1 MESLYTFKFNHSNA
15 LQALAHGKTD
25 NINYYEAR
33 KKLFNLSIMADYD
46 QLVCLP
52 TLTAIDKHWYQI
64 ETARKVLRQLG
75 GRALLAD
82 EVGLGKTIEAG
93 LILSEYLARGMIQS
107 LLILT
112 PASLV
117 SQWQQELQTKFNIDT
132 ITSDDKQLQLNPSEF
147 WSNNNRIIASLNTAK
162 SPKHFNL
169 VTTRNWDL
177 VIVDE
182 AHHLKNRNTLN
193 WKLVNAL
200 NKRFI
205 LMLTATPVQNSLVE
219 LFNLLT
225 LLKPGL
231 LKTEAAFKKEYVS
244 SKNGRIP
251 KNPEKLRQLMRE
263 VMVRNTRS
271 LVDVQLPKRFATTI
285 TVNPAKSEEKLY
297 QDLTEYI
304 RSLEMGES
312 DTEKQDKL
320 DTDKSQQLA
329 PEKQDNSDNEKPQ
342 QLAPEKPHKLDKFSR
357 TNLLMRAGS
366 SPQALADSLKNL
378 AKKFPSEE
386 LKTLTRRA
394 SQIKQVEKAIALVDL
409 LKKSTQKTI
418 VFTTHRATSAYLA
431 KTLEEAGISFAQF
444 LGDMSL
450 KDKDAAIEAFRDNV
464 PVLLASETGGEG
476 RNIQFANAIVN
487 YDLPWNP
494 MKIEQRIGR
503 IHRIG
508 QKQDVFI
515 FNFCLKG
522 SIEEYILRI
531 LHDKINMFE
540 LVVGEIETIL
550 GNVDDEFDFSE
561 IVIDIWLKHQ
571 AKPELDTA
579 FDNLASELIKAKDK
593 YRETSELDEQI
604 FGEDFEA

>member
-1 MESLYTFKFNHSNA
+1 METNYTFKFNSDTAKSA
-15 LQALAHGKTD
+15 LKAAKYDPINFYQARLD
-25 NINYYEAR
+25 
-33 KKLFNLSIMADYD
+33 LFSLSVMADYD
-46 QLVCLP
+46 QLICLP
-52 TLTAIDKHWYQI
+52 TLTAIDKYWYQI

-93 LILSEYLARGMIQS
+93 LIIAEYLARGMVQS
-107 LLILT
+107 MLVLT

-117 SQWQQELQTKFNIDT
+117 SQWQSELSDKFNIAT
-132 ITSDDKQLQLNPSEF
+132 ITTDNRDPQQPIDEF
-147 WSNNNRIIASLNTAK
+147 WTNNPRIIASLNTAK
-162 SPKHFNL
+162 SAKHYPH
-169 VTTRNWDL
+169 VTSRTWDL
-177 VIVDE
+177 VVVDE
-182 AHHLKNRNTLN
+182 AHHLKNRTTLN

-205 LMLTATPVQNSLVE
+205 LMLTATPVQNSLIE

-231 LKTEAAFKKEYVS
+231 LQTEAAFKKEYVDS
-244 SKNGRIP
+244 RNGRVP
-251 KNPEKLRQLMRE
+251 KNPEKLRSLMRE
-263 VMVRNTRS
+263 VMVRNTRA
-271 LVDVQLPKRFATTI
+271 LVDVKLPKRFATTI
-285 TVNPAKSEEKLY
+285 TVTPSAGEEKLY
-297 QDLTEYI
+297 QDLSEYL
-304 RSLEMGES
+304 RNSEE
-312 DTEKQDKL
+312 KL
-320 DTDKSQQLA
+320 DRL
-329 PEKQDNSDNEKPQ
+329 
-342 QLAPEKPHKLDKFSR
+342 SR

-366 SPQALADSLKNL
+366 SPGALADSLKQL
-378 AKKFPSEE
+378 TLRLPDEE
-386 LKTLTRRA
+386 LKSLARRA
-394 SQIKQVEKAIALVDL
+394 AQVKQVEKAKVLVEML
-409 LKKSTQKTI
+409 SKSSQKTL
-418 VFTTHRATSAYLA
+418 VFTTHKATSTYLA
-431 KTLEEAGISFAQF
+431 KTLLAANIPFAEFQ
-444 LGDMSL
+444 GGMSL
-450 KDKDAAIEAFRDNV
+450 KQKDEAIAAFRDNV
-464 PVLLASETGGEG
+464 SVLLASETGGEG

-508 QKQDVFI
+508 QTQDVFI

-561 IVIDIWLKHQ
+561 IVMDIWLKHQ
-571 AKPELDTA
+571 VKPELDTA
-579 FDNLASELIKAKDK
+579 FEQLADNLLKAKNQ
-593 YRETSELDEQI
+593 YQQIQELDEQI

>member
-1 MESLYTFKFNHSNA
+1 MEKNYTFKFNSDTA
-15 LQALAHGKTD
+15 LSALKAGKYDPINFYQARLD
-25 NINYYEAR
+25 
-33 KKLFNLSIMADYD
+33 LFNLSVMADYD
-46 QLVCLP
+46 QLICLP
-52 TLTAIDKHWYQI
+52 TLTAIDKYWYQI

-93 LILSEYLARGMIQS
+93 LIIAEYLARGMVQS
-107 LLILT
+107 MLVLT

-117 SQWQQELQTKFNIDT
+117 SQWQSELSDKFNIAT
-132 ITSDDKQLQLNPSEF
+132 ITTDNRDPQQPIDEF
-147 WSNNNRIIASLNTAK
+147 WTNNPRIIASLNTAK
-162 SPKHFNL
+162 SAKHYPH
-169 VTTRNWDL
+169 VTSRTWDL
-177 VIVDE
+177 VVVDE
-182 AHHLKNRNTLN
+182 AHHLKNRTTLN

-231 LKTEAAFKKEYVS
+231 LQTEAAFKKEYVDS
-244 SKNGRIP
+244 RNGRVP
-251 KNPEKLRQLMRE
+251 KNPEKLRSLMRE
-263 VMVRNTRS
+263 VMVRNTRA
-271 LVDVQLPKRFATTI
+271 LVDVKLPKRFATTI
-285 TVNPAKSEEKLY
+285 TVTPADGEEKLY
-297 QDLTEYI
+297 QDLSEYL
-304 RSLEMGES
+304 RNSES
-312 DTEKQDKL
+312 KL
-320 DTDKSQQLA
+320 DRL
-329 PEKQDNSDNEKPQ
+329 
-342 QLAPEKPHKLDKFSR
+342 SR

-366 SPQALADSLKNL
+366 SPGALADSLKQL
-378 AKKFPSEE
+378 TLRLPDSE
-386 LKTLTRRA
+386 LKSLARRA
-394 SQIKQVEKAIALVDL
+394 AQVKQVEKAKVLVEML
-409 LKKSTQKTI
+409 SKSSQKTL
-418 VFTTHRATSAYLA
+418 VFTTHKATSTYLA
-431 KTLEEAGISFAQF
+431 KTLLAANIPFAEFQ
-444 LGDMSL
+444 GGMSL
-450 KDKDAAIEAFRDNV
+450 KQKDEAIAAFRDNV
-464 PVLLASETGGEG
+464 SVLLASETGGEG

-508 QKQDVFI
+508 QTQDVFI

-561 IVIDIWLKHQ
+561 IVMDIWLKHQ
-571 AKPELDTA
+571 VKPELDTA
-579 FDNLASELIKAKDK
+579 FEQLADNLLKAKNQ
-593 YRETSELDEQI
+593 YQQIQELDEQI

>member
-1 MESLYTFKFNHSNA
+1 MSCGFQHTPHLLRRMNDTYNFNFNPSRAMTALKQRQHDDIKYYNARNELFKLSL
-15 LQALAHGKTD
+15 
-25 NINYYEAR
+25 
-33 KKLFNLSIMADYD
+33 MADYD

-93 LILSEYLARGMIQS
+93 LIVSEYLARGMIQS
-107 LLILT
+107 ILILT

-117 SQWQQELQTKFNIDT
+117 SQWQLELASKFGISSITTDDDT
-132 ITSDDKQLQLNPSEF
+132 RQQNPEEF
-147 WSNNNRIIASLNTAK
+147 WTANQKIVASLNTAK
-162 SPKHFNL
+162 SAKHYPL
-169 VTTRNWDL
+169 VTSRSWDL
-177 VIVDE
+177 VVVDE

-193 WKLVNAL
+193 WKVVNAL

-231 LKTEAAFKKEYVS
+231 LKTEADFKREYVS

-251 KNPEKLRQLMRE
+251 KNQEKLRSLMRE
-263 VMVRNTRS
+263 VMIRNTRS

-285 TVNPAKSEEKLY
+285 TVTPSDTEKKLY
-297 QDLTEYI
+297 QDLSNFLRVHSED
-304 RSLEMGES
+304 L
-312 DTEKQDKL
+312 DKL
-320 DTDKSQQLA
+320 
-329 PEKQDNSDNEKPQ
+329 
-342 QLAPEKPHKLDKFSR
+342 SR

-366 SPQALADSLKNL
+366 SINALSESLKNL
-378 AKKFPSEE
+378 SKKLDNEE
-386 LKTLTRRA
+386 LKTLIRRA
-394 SQIKQVEKAIALVDL
+394 GQIKQVEKAKSLVEL
-409 LKKSTQKTI
+409 LKKSSQKTI
-418 VFTTHRATSAYLA
+418 VFTTHRPTSAYLA
-431 KTLEEAGISFAQF
+431 QIFTEAGIEFAEF
-444 LGDMSL
+444 LGDMTL
-450 KDKDAAIEAFRDNV
+450 KQKDAAIEAFRDTVN
-464 PVLLASETGGEG
+464 VLLASETGGEG
-476 RNIQFANAIVN
+476 RNIQFANCIVN

-508 QKQDVFI
+508 QTQDVFI
-515 FNFCLKG
+515 FNFCQKD

-550 GNVDDEFDFSE
+550 GNVDDDFDFGE
-561 IVIDIWLKHQ
+561 IIMDIWLKNQ
-571 AKPELDTA
+571 SLPELNTA
-579 FDNLASELIKAKDK
+579 FENLADNLLKAKDK
-593 YRETSELDEQI
+593 YKETQELDEQI

>member
-1 MESLYTFKFNHSNA
+1 MDKNYTFKFNSSTA
-15 LQALAHGKTD
+15 LEALKAGD
-25 NINYYEAR
+25 YDPINFYEAR
-33 KKLFNLSIMADYD
+33 LDLFNLSIMADYD

-52 TLTAIDKHWYQI
+52 TLTAIDKYWYQI

-93 LILSEYLARGMIQS
+93 LIIAEYLARGMVKS
-107 LLILT
+107 LLVLT

-117 SQWQQELQTKFNIDT
+117 SQWQLELSDKFNITT
-132 ITSDDKQLQLNPSEF
+132 ITTDNRDPQQPIEEF
-147 WSNNNRIIASLNTAK
+147 WTNNPRIIASLNTAK
-162 SPKHFNL
+162 SAKHYPH
-169 VTTRNWDL
+169 VTSRTWDL
-177 VIVDE
+177 VVVDE
-182 AHHLKNRNTLN
+182 AHHLKNRSTLN

-231 LKTEAAFKKEYVS
+231 LQTEAAFKKEYVDS
-244 SKNGRIP
+244 RNGRVP
-251 KNPEKLRQLMRE
+251 KNPEKLRSLMRE
-263 VMVRNTRS
+263 VMVRNTRA
-271 LVDVQLPKRFATTI
+271 LVDVKLPKRFATTI
-285 TVNPAKSEEKLY
+285 SVTPAAGEQKLY
-297 QDLTEYI
+297 QDLSEYL
-304 RSLEMGES
+304 RSSE
-312 DTEKQDKL
+312 DKL
-320 DTDKSQQLA
+320 DRL
-329 PEKQDNSDNEKPQ
+329 
-342 QLAPEKPHKLDKFSR
+342 SR

-366 SPQALADSLKNL
+366 SPGALADSLKQL
-378 AKKFPSEE
+378 TKRLPDEE
-386 LKTLTRRA
+386 LKSLARRA
-394 SQIKQVEKAIALVDL
+394 AQVKQVEKAKALVEML
-409 LKKSTQKTI
+409 LKSQNKTL
-418 VFTTHRATSAYLA
+418 VFTTHKATSAYLA
-431 KTLEEAGISFAQF
+431 DTLRAADIPFAEFQ
-444 LGDMSL
+444 GGMSL
-450 KDKDAAIEAFRDNV
+450 KEKDAAIAAFRDTV
-464 PVLLASETGGEG
+464 SVLLASETGGEG
-476 RNIQFANAIVN
+476 RNIQFANCIVN

-508 QKQDVFI
+508 QTQDVFI
-515 FNFCLKG
+515 FNFCLKD

-561 IVIDIWLKHQ
+561 IVMDIWLKHQ

-579 FDNLASELIKAKDK
+579 FDSLADNLLKAKDQ
-593 YRETSELDEQI
+593 YRQTQELDEQI

>member
-1 MESLYTFKFNHSNA
+1 MDSLYTFKFNHSSA
-15 LQALAHGKTD
+15 LQALADGLCD
-25 NINYYEAR
+25 NLDYYEAR
-33 KKLFNLSIMADYD
+33 KKLFNLSVMADYD

-52 TLTAIDKHWYQI
+52 TLTGIDKHWYQI

-117 SQWQQELQTKFNIDT
+117 SQWQLELKTKFGIDT
-132 ITSDDKQLQLNPSEF
+132 VTSDDNTRQLNPDEF
-147 WSNNNRIIASLNTAK
+147 WSTNNRLIASLNTAK
-162 SPKHFNL
+162 SAKHFNL
-169 VTTRNWDL
+169 VTSRSWDL

-182 AHHLKNRNTLN
+182 AHHLKNRSTLN

-244 SKNGRIP
+244 SKNGRVP

-285 TVNPAKSEEKLY
+285 TVNPSKSEEKLY
-297 QDLTEYI
+297 QDLTEYV
-304 RSLEMGES
+304 RSLEIGES
-312 DTEKQDKL
+312 DT
-320 DTDKSQQLA
+320 A
-329 PEKQDNSDNEKPQ
+329 KPQ
-342 QLAPEKPHKLDKFSR
+342 KLDKFSR

-378 AKKFPSEE
+378 AKKFPSDE

-394 SQIKQVEKAIALVDL
+394 AQIKQVEKAASLVDL

-431 KTLEEAGISFAQF
+431 KTLEEAGIPFAQF

-450 KDKDAAIEAFRDNV
+450 KEKDAAIEDFRDRV
-464 PVLLASETGGEG
+464 SVLLASETGGEG

-508 QKQDVFI
+508 QTQDVFI
-515 FNFCLKG
+515 FNFCLKD

-550 GNVDDEFDFSE
+550 GNVDEEFDFSE
-561 IVIDIWLKHQ
+561 VVIDIWLKHQ

-579 FDNLASELIKAKDK
+579 FGNLATELIKAKDK

>member
-1 MESLYTFKFNHSNA
+1 MLGVRCIMETNYTFKFNSDTA
-15 LQALAHGKTD
+15 LSALKAGKYD
-25 NINYYEAR
+25 PINFYEAR
-33 KKLFNLSIMADYD
+33 LDLFNLSVMADYD
-46 QLVCLP
+46 QLICLP
-52 TLTAIDKHWYQI
+52 TLTAIDKYWYQI

-93 LILSEYLARGMIQS
+93 LIIAEYLARGMVQS
-107 LLILT
+107 MLVLT

-117 SQWQQELQTKFNIDT
+117 SQWQSELSDKFNIAT
-132 ITSDDKQLQLNPSEF
+132 ITTDNRDPQQPIDEF
-147 WSNNNRIIASLNTAK
+147 WTNNPRIIASLNTAK
-162 SPKHFNL
+162 SAKHYPH
-169 VTTRNWDL
+169 VTSRTWDL
-177 VIVDE
+177 VVVDE
-182 AHHLKNRNTLN
+182 AHHLKNRTTLN

-205 LMLTATPVQNSLVE
+205 LMLTATPVQNSLIE

-231 LKTEAAFKKEYVS
+231 LQTEAAFKKEYVDS
-244 SKNGRIP
+244 RNGRVP
-251 KNPEKLRQLMRE
+251 KNPEKLRSLMRE
-263 VMVRNTRS
+263 VMVRNTRA
-271 LVDVQLPKRFATTI
+271 LVDVKLPKRFATTI
-285 TVNPAKSEEKLY
+285 TVTPADGEEKLY
-297 QDLTEYI
+297 QDLSEYL
-304 RSLEMGES
+304 RSSE
-312 DTEKQDKL
+312 DKL
-320 DTDKSQQLA
+320 DRL
-329 PEKQDNSDNEKPQ
+329 
-342 QLAPEKPHKLDKFSR
+342 SR

-366 SPQALADSLKNL
+366 SPGALADSLKQL
-378 AKKFPSEE
+378 TKRLPDEE
-386 LKTLTRRA
+386 LKSLARRA
-394 SQIKQVEKAIALVDL
+394 AQVKQVEKAKVLVEML
-409 LKKSTQKTI
+409 SKSSQKTL
-418 VFTTHRATSAYLA
+418 VFTTHKATSTYLA
-431 KTLEEAGISFAQF
+431 QTLQAANIPFAEF
-444 LGDMSL
+444 TGGMSL
-450 KDKDAAIEAFRDNV
+450 KQKDEAIAAFRDNV
-464 PVLLASETGGEG
+464 SVLLASETGGEG

-508 QKQDVFI
+508 QTQDVFI

-561 IVIDIWLKHQ
+561 IVMDIWLKHQ
-571 AKPELDTA
+571 VKPELDTA
-579 FDNLASELIKAKDK
+579 FEQLADNLLKAKNQ
-593 YRETSELDEQI
+593 YQQIQELDEQI

>member
-1 MESLYTFKFNHSNA
+1 MDNLYTFKFNHSAA
-15 LQALAHGKTD
+15 LQALICGQSDHID
-25 NINYYEAR
+25 YYQAR
-33 KKLFNLSIMADYD
+33 RELFNLSVMADYD

-52 TLTAIDKHWYQI
+52 TLTGIDKHWYQI

-117 SQWQQELQTKFNIDT
+117 SQWQLELSSKFGIDT
-132 ITSDDKQLQLNPSEF
+132 VTTDDKHLQLNPDEF
-147 WSNNNRIIASLNTAK
+147 WRTNNRLIASLNTAK

-231 LKTEAAFKKEYVS
+231 LKTEVAFKKEYVS
-244 SKNGRIP
+244 SKNGRVP

-285 TVNPAKSEEKLY
+285 TVTPSKSEEKLY
-297 QDLTEYI
+297 QDLTEYL
-304 RSLEMGES
+304 RSFEIDAS
-312 DTEKQDKL
+312 DSTQ
-320 DTDKSQQLA
+320 TQR
-329 PEKQDNSDNEKPQ
+329 
-342 QLAPEKPHKLDKFSR
+342 LDKFSR

-366 SPQALADSLKNL
+366 SPQALVDSLKNL
-378 AKKFPSEE
+378 AKKFPSDE

-394 SQIKQVEKAIALVDL
+394 SQIKQVEKAKALVDL
-409 LKKSTQKTI
+409 LKKSSSKTI
-418 VFTTHRATSAYLA
+418 VFTTHRATSAYLG

-450 KDKDAAIEAFRDNV
+450 KEKDAAIEAFRDNLN
-464 PVLLASETGGEG
+464 VLLASETGGEG
-476 RNIQFANAIVN
+476 RNIQFANSIIN

-515 FNFCLKG
+515 FNFCLKD
-522 SIEEYILRI
+522 SIEEYILKI

-550 GNVDDEFDFSE
+550 GNVDDDFDFSE
-561 IVIDIWLKHQ
+561 AVMSIWLKHQ
-571 AKPELDTA
+571 AKPDLDQAFEQLSRELVQ
-579 FDNLASELIKAKDK
+579 AKDK
-593 YRETSELDEQI
+593 YRETRELDEQI

>member
-1 MESLYTFKFNHSNA
+1 MDNFYTFKFNHTPA
-15 LQALAHGKTD
+15 LQALIDGQSD
-25 NINYYEAR
+25 SIDYYYAR
-33 KKLFNLSIMADYD
+33 TELFNLSLMADYD
-46 QLVCLP
+46 QLVCLA

-107 LLILT
+107 ILVLT

-117 SQWQQELQTKFNIDT
+117 SQWQLELSEKFNIDT
-132 ITSDDKQLQLNPSEF
+132 ITTDSDARQQNTEEF
-147 WSNNNRIIASLNTAK
+147 WTEHPRIIASLNTAK
-162 SPKHFNL
+162 SPKHYPH
-169 VTTRNWDL
+169 VTARSWDL

-182 AHHLKNRNTLN
+182 AHHLKNRSTLN

-244 SKNGRIP
+244 SSNGRVP

-271 LVDVQLPKRFATTI
+271 LVDVHLPKRFATTL
-285 TVNPAKSEEKLY
+285 TVTPSPSEQKLY
-297 QDLTEYI
+297 QDLTQFL
-304 RSLEMGES
+304 R
-312 DTEKQDKL
+312 DQD
-320 DTDKSQQLA
+320 
-329 PEKQDNSDNEKPQ
+329 EN
-342 QLAPEKPHKLDKFSR
+342 LDKFSR

-366 SPQALADSLKNL
+366 SSRALTESLKNL
-378 AKKFPSEE
+378 AKRLPSDE

-394 SQIKQVEKAIALVDL
+394 AKIKQVEKAKALVDL
-409 LKKSTQKTI
+409 LKQSSQKTI
-418 VFTTHRATSAYLA
+418 VFTTHKATSAYLA
-431 KTLEEAGISFAQF
+431 ETLLDEGIPFAEF

-450 KDKDAAIEAFRDNV
+450 KQKDAAIDAFRERV
-464 PVLLASETGGEG
+464 SVLLASETGGEG
-476 RNIQFANAIVN
+476 RNIQFANSIVN

-508 QKQDVFI
+508 QTQDVFI
-515 FNFCLKG
+515 FNFCLKD

-550 GNVDDEFDFSE
+550 GNVDDDFDFSE
-561 IVIDIWLKHQ
+561 LVMSIWLKHQ
-571 AKPELDTA
+571 SLPDVSTA
-579 FDNLASELIKAKDK
+579 FDQLADDLLKAKDK
-593 YRETSELDEQI
+593 YQSTQELESQI
-604 FGEDFEA
+604 FGADFEA

>member
-1 MESLYTFKFNHSNA
+1 METNYTFKFNSDTA
-15 LQALAHGKTD
+15 LSALKAAKYD
-25 NINYYEAR
+25 PINFYEAR
-33 KKLFNLSIMADYD
+33 LDLFNLSVMADYD
-46 QLVCLP
+46 QLICLP
-52 TLTAIDKHWYQI
+52 TLTAIDKYWYQI

-93 LILSEYLARGMIQS
+93 LIIAEYLARGMVQS
-107 LLILT
+107 MLVLT

-117 SQWQQELQTKFNIDT
+117 SQWQSELSDKFNIST
-132 ITSDDKQLQLNPSEF
+132 ITTDNRDPQQPIDEF
-147 WSNNNRIIASLNTAK
+147 WTNNPRIIASLNTAK
-162 SPKHFNL
+162 SAKHYPH
-169 VTTRNWDL
+169 VTSRTWDL
-177 VIVDE
+177 VVVDE
-182 AHHLKNRNTLN
+182 AHHLKNRTTLN

-205 LMLTATPVQNSLVE
+205 LMLTATPVQNSLIE

-231 LKTEAAFKKEYVS
+231 LQTEAAFKKEYVDS
-244 SKNGRIP
+244 RNGRVP
-251 KNPEKLRQLMRE
+251 KNPEKLRSLMRE
-263 VMVRNTRS
+263 VMVRNTRA
-271 LVDVQLPKRFATTI
+271 LVDVKLPKRFATTI
-285 TVNPAKSEEKLY
+285 TVTPAAGEEKLY
-297 QDLTEYI
+297 QDLSEYL
-304 RSLEMGES
+304 RSSEE
-312 DTEKQDKL
+312 KL
-320 DTDKSQQLA
+320 DRL
-329 PEKQDNSDNEKPQ
+329 
-342 QLAPEKPHKLDKFSR
+342 SR

-366 SPQALADSLKNL
+366 SPGALADSLKQL
-378 AKKFPSEE
+378 TKRLPDEE
-386 LKTLTRRA
+386 LKSLARRA
-394 SQIKQVEKAIALVDL
+394 AQVKQVEKAKVLVEML
-409 LKKSTQKTI
+409 SKSSQKTL
-418 VFTTHRATSAYLA
+418 VFTTHTATSTYLA
-431 KTLEEAGISFAQF
+431 QTLQAANIPFAEF
-444 LGDMSL
+444 TGGMSL
-450 KDKDAAIEAFRDNV
+450 KQKDEAIAAFRDNV
-464 PVLLASETGGEG
+464 SVLLASETGGEG

-508 QKQDVFI
+508 QTQDVFI

-561 IVIDIWLKHQ
+561 IVMDIWLKHQ
-571 AKPELDTA
+571 VKPELDTA
-579 FDNLASELIKAKDK
+579 FDQLADNLLKAKNQ
-593 YRETSELDEQI
+593 YQQIQELDEQI

>member
-1 MESLYTFKFNHSNA
+1 MDSLYTFKFNHSSA
-15 LQALAHGKTD
+15 LQALADGLGD
-25 NINYYEAR
+25 NLDYYEAR
-33 KKLFNLSIMADYD
+33 IKLFNLSVMADYD

-117 SQWQQELQTKFNIDT
+117 SQWQLELKTKFGIDT
-132 ITSDDKQLQLNPSEF
+132 VTSDDNTRQLNPDEF
-147 WSNNNRIIASLNTAK
+147 WSTNNRLIASLNTAK
-162 SPKHFNL
+162 SAKHFNL
-169 VTTRNWDL
+169 VTSRSWDL

-182 AHHLKNRNTLN
+182 AHHLKNRSTLN

-244 SKNGRIP
+244 SKNGRVP

-285 TVNPAKSEEKLY
+285 TVNPSKSEEKLY
-297 QDLTEYI
+297 QDLTEYV
-304 RSLEMGES
+304 RSLEIGES
-312 DTEKQDKL
+312 DT
-320 DTDKSQQLA
+320 A
-329 PEKQDNSDNEKPQ
+329 KPQ
-342 QLAPEKPHKLDKFSR
+342 KLDKFSR

-378 AKKFPSEE
+378 AKKFPSDE

-394 SQIKQVEKAIALVDL
+394 AQIKQVEKAASLVDL

-431 KTLEEAGISFAQF
+431 KTLEEAGIPFAQF

-450 KDKDAAIEAFRDNV
+450 KEKDAAIEDFRDRV
-464 PVLLASETGGEG
+464 SVLLASETGGEG

-508 QKQDVFI
+508 QTQDVFI
-515 FNFCLKG
+515 FNFCLKD

-550 GNVDDEFDFSE
+550 GNVDEEFDFSE
-561 IVIDIWLKHQ
+561 VVIDIWLKHQ

-579 FDNLASELIKAKDK
+579 FGNLATELIKAKDK

>member
-1 MESLYTFKFNHSNA
+1 MVRSECIMNQDYTFKFNSSTA
-15 LQALAHGKTD
+15 LEALKASKYD
-25 NINYYEAR
+25 PINFYEAR
-33 KKLFNLSIMADYD
+33 LDLFKLSVMADYD

-52 TLTAIDKHWYQI
+52 NLNTIDKYWYQI

-93 LILSEYLARGMIQS
+93 LICAEYLARGMVQS
-107 LLILT
+107 LLVLT

-117 SQWQQELQTKFNIDT
+117 SQWQTELSEKFNIAT
-132 ITSDDKQLQLNPSEF
+132 ITTDNRDPQQPIEEF
-147 WSNNNRIIASLNTAK
+147 WTENPRIIASLNTAK
-162 SPKHFNL
+162 SAKHFSH
-169 VTTRNWDL
+169 VTSRTWDL
-177 VIVDE
+177 VVVDE
-182 AHHLKNRNTLN
+182 AHHLKNRTTLN

-205 LMLTATPVQNSLVE
+205 LMLTATPVQNSLIE

-231 LKTEAAFKKEYVS
+231 LQTEAAFKKEYVDS
-244 SKNGRIP
+244 RNGRIP
-251 KNPEKLRQLMRE
+251 KNPEKLRSLMRE
-263 VMVRNTRS
+263 VMVRNTRA
-271 LVDVQLPKRFATTI
+271 LVDVKLPKRFATTI
-285 TVNPAKSEEKLY
+285 TVTPAAGEEKLY
-297 QDLTEYI
+297 QDL
-304 RSLEMGES
+304 S
-312 DTEKQDKL
+312 DYLRASEDKL
-320 DTDKSQQLA
+320 DRL
-329 PEKQDNSDNEKPQ
+329 
-342 QLAPEKPHKLDKFSR
+342 SR

-366 SPQALADSLKNL
+366 SPGALADSLKQL
-378 AKKFPSEE
+378 TKRIPDEE
-386 LKTLTRRA
+386 LKSLAKRA
-394 SQIKQVEKAIALVDL
+394 TQVKQVEKAKALVEML
-409 LKKSTQKTI
+409 AKSRQKTL
-418 VFTTHRATSAYLA
+418 VFTTHKATSQYLG
-431 KTLEEAGISFAQF
+431 KTLAEANIPFAEFQ
-444 LGDMSL
+444 GGMSL
-450 KDKDAAIEAFRDNV
+450 KQKDEAIAAFRDHV
-464 PVLLASETGGEG
+464 SVLLASETGGEG

-508 QKQDVFI
+508 QTQDVFI

-561 IVIDIWLKHQ
+561 VVIDIWLKHQ
-571 AKPELDTA
+571 TTSELDTA
-579 FDNLASELIKAKDK
+579 FHQLADNLLKAKDQ
-593 YRETSELDEQI
+593 YQQVQELDEQI

>member
-1 MESLYTFKFNHSNA
+1 MLGVRCIMETNYTFKFNSDTA
-15 LQALAHGKTD
+15 LSALKAGLYDPINFYQARLD
-25 NINYYEAR
+25 
-33 KKLFNLSIMADYD
+33 LFNLSVMADYD
-46 QLVCLP
+46 QLICLP
-52 TLTAIDKHWYQI
+52 TLTAIDKYWYQI

-93 LILSEYLARGMIQS
+93 LIIAEYLARGMVQS
-107 LLILT
+107 MLVLT

-117 SQWQQELQTKFNIDT
+117 SQWQSELSEKFNIAT
-132 ITSDDKQLQLNPSEF
+132 ITTDNRDPQQPIDSFWTNNP
-147 WSNNNRIIASLNTAK
+147 RIIASLNTAK
-162 SPKHFNL
+162 SAKHYPH
-169 VTTRNWDL
+169 VTSRTWDL
-177 VIVDE
+177 VVVDE
-182 AHHLKNRNTLN
+182 AHHLKNRTTLN

-205 LMLTATPVQNSLVE
+205 LMLTATPVQNSLIE

-231 LKTEAAFKKEYVS
+231 LQTEAAFKKEYVDS
-244 SKNGRIP
+244 RNGRVP
-251 KNPEKLRQLMRE
+251 KNPEKLRSLMRE
-263 VMVRNTRS
+263 VMVRNTRA
-271 LVDVQLPKRFATTI
+271 LVDVKLPKRFATTI
-285 TVNPAKSEEKLY
+285 TVTPAAGEDKLY
-297 QDLTEYI
+297 QDLSEYL
-304 RSLEMGES
+304 RNSE
-312 DTEKQDKL
+312 DKL
-320 DTDKSQQLA
+320 DRL
-329 PEKQDNSDNEKPQ
+329 
-342 QLAPEKPHKLDKFSR
+342 SR

-366 SPQALADSLKNL
+366 SPGALADSLKQL
-378 AKKFPSEE
+378 TKRLPDEE
-386 LKTLTRRA
+386 LKSLARRA
-394 SQIKQVEKAIALVDL
+394 AQVKQVEKAKVLVEML
-409 LKKSTQKTI
+409 SKSRQKTL
-418 VFTTHRATSAYLA
+418 VFTTHKATSTYLTQ
-431 KTLEEAGISFAQF
+431 TLQAANIPFAEF
-444 LGDMSL
+444 TGGMSL
-450 KDKDAAIEAFRDNV
+450 KQKDEAIAAFRDTV
-464 PVLLASETGGEG
+464 SVLIASETGGEG

-508 QKQDVFI
+508 QTQDVFI

-561 IVIDIWLKHQ
+561 IVMDIWLKHQ
-571 AKPELDTA
+571 IKPELDTA
-579 FDNLASELIKAKDK
+579 FEQLADNLLKAKNQ
-593 YRETSELDEQI
+593 YQQIQELDEQI

>member
-1 MESLYTFKFNHSNA
+1 MEKNYTFKFNSSTA
-15 LQALAHGKTD
+15 LEALKAGRYD
-25 NINYYEAR
+25 PINFYEAR
-33 KKLFNLSIMADYD
+33 LDLFSLSVMADYD
-46 QLVCLP
+46 QLICLP
-52 TLTAIDKHWYQI
+52 TLTAIDKYWYQI

-93 LILSEYLARGMIQS
+93 LIIAEYLARGMVQS
-107 LLILT
+107 MLVLT

-117 SQWQQELQTKFNIDT
+117 SQWQSELSDKFNIST
-132 ITSDDKQLQLNPSEF
+132 ITTDNRDPQQPIDSF
-147 WSNNNRIIASLNTAK
+147 WTDNSRIIASLNTAK
-162 SPKHFNL
+162 SAKHYPH
-169 VTTRNWDL
+169 VTSRTWDL
-177 VIVDE
+177 VVVDE
-182 AHHLKNRNTLN
+182 AHHLKNRTTLN

-231 LKTEAAFKKEYVS
+231 LQTEAAFKKEYVDS
-244 SKNGRIP
+244 RNGRVP
-251 KNPEKLRQLMRE
+251 KNPEKLRSLMRE
-263 VMVRNTRS
+263 VMVRNTRA
-271 LVDVQLPKRFATTI
+271 LVDVKLPKRFATTI
-285 TVNPAKSEEKLY
+285 TVTPSAGEEKLY
-297 QDLTEYI
+297 QDLSEYL
-304 RSLEMGES
+304 RSSEE
-312 DTEKQDKL
+312 KL
-320 DTDKSQQLA
+320 DRL
-329 PEKQDNSDNEKPQ
+329 
-342 QLAPEKPHKLDKFSR
+342 SR

-366 SPQALADSLKNL
+366 SPGALADSLKQL
-378 AKKFPSEE
+378 TKRLPDEE
-386 LKTLTRRA
+386 LKSLARRA
-394 SQIKQVEKAIALVDL
+394 AQVKQVEKAKALVEML
-409 LKKSTQKTI
+409 SKSRQKTL
-418 VFTTHRATSAYLA
+418 VFTTHKATSTYLA
-431 KTLEEAGISFAQF
+431 QTLQAANIPFAEFQ
-444 LGDMSL
+444 GGMSL
-450 KDKDAAIEAFRDNV
+450 KDKDEAIAAFRDQV
-464 PVLLASETGGEG
+464 SVLLASETGGEG
-476 RNIQFANAIVN
+476 RNIQFANVIVN

-508 QKQDVFI
+508 QTQDVFI

-561 IVIDIWLKHQ
+561 IVMDIWLKHQ
-571 AKPELDTA
+571 VKPELDTA
-579 FDNLASELIKAKDK
+579 FEQLADNLLKAKNQ
-593 YRETSELDEQI
+593 YQQTQELDEQI

>member
-1 MESLYTFKFNHSNA
+1 MVTMTENFYTFQFNHSKAMTA
-15 LQALAHGKTD
+15 LKVGAID
-25 NINYYEAR
+25 SIDYYEAR
-33 KKLFNLSIMADYD
+33 TELFNLSLMADYD
-46 QLVCLP
+46 SLVCLP
-52 TLTAIDKHWYQI
+52 TLTTIDKHWYQI

-82 EVGLGKTIEAG
+82 EVGLGKTIESG

-107 LLILT
+107 ILVLT

-117 SQWQQELQTKFNIDT
+117 SQWQQELAEKFNVDCLT
-132 ITSDDKQLQLNPSEF
+132 TDDKQIQQNPLEF
-147 WSNNNRIIASLNTAK
+147 WTSFDRIIASLNTAK
-162 SPKHFNL
+162 SPKHYPH
-169 VTTRNWDL
+169 VTKRNWDL

-182 AHHLKNRNTLN
+182 AHHLKNRSTLN

-244 SKNGRIP
+244 SNNGRVP

-285 TVNPAKSEEKLY
+285 TVTPSSSEQKLY
-297 QDLTEYI
+297 QDLTNFL
-304 RSLEMGES
+304 RA
-312 DTEKQDKL
+312 
-320 DTDKSQQLA
+320 TDL
-329 PEKQDNSDNEKPQ
+329 N
-342 QLAPEKPHKLDKFSR
+342 LDKFSR

-366 SPQALADSLKNL
+366 SSRALTESLKNL
-378 AKKFPSEE
+378 AKRLQCDE
-386 LKTLTRRA
+386 LKILIRRA
-394 SQIKQVEKAIALVDL
+394 AQIKQVEKALALVDL
-409 LKKSTQKTI
+409 LKQSQQKTI
-418 VFTTHRATSAYLA
+418 VFTTHKATSAYLA
-431 KTLEEAGISFAQF
+431 ETFLDAGIPFAEF

-450 KDKDAAIEAFRDNV
+450 KQKDAAIDAFRDSV
-464 PVLLASETGGEG
+464 SVLLASETGGEG
-476 RNIQFANAIVN
+476 RNIQFANCIVN

-508 QKQDVFI
+508 QTQDVFI
-515 FNFCLKG
+515 FNFCLKD
-522 SIEEYILRI
+522 SIEEYILQI

-550 GNVDDEFDFSE
+550 GNVDDDFDFSE
-561 IVIDIWLKHQ
+561 VVMDIWLKHQ
-571 AKPELDTA
+571 TPTLLNSAFEQLADELVQ
-579 FDNLASELIKAKDK
+579 AKDK
-593 YRETSELDEQI
+593 YRVSSELDEQI
-604 FGEDFEA
+604 FGADFEA

>member
-1 MESLYTFKFNHSNA
+1 MDSLYTFKFNHSSA
-15 LQALAHGKTD
+15 LQALADGLGD
-25 NINYYEAR
+25 NLDYYEAR
-33 KKLFNLSIMADYD
+33 KKLFNLSVMADYD

-52 TLTAIDKHWYQI
+52 TLTGIDKHWYQI

-117 SQWQQELQTKFNIDT
+117 SQWQLELKTKFGIDT
-132 ITSDDKQLQLNPSEF
+132 VTSDDNTRQLNPDEF
-147 WSNNNRIIASLNTAK
+147 WSTNNRLIASLNTAK
-162 SPKHFNL
+162 SAKHFNL
-169 VTTRNWDL
+169 VTSRNWDL

-182 AHHLKNRNTLN
+182 AHHLKNRSTLN

-244 SKNGRIP
+244 SKNGRVP

-285 TVNPAKSEEKLY
+285 TVNPSKSEEKLY
-297 QDLTEYI
+297 QDLTEYV
-304 RSLEMGES
+304 RSLEIGES
-312 DTEKQDKL
+312 DT
-320 DTDKSQQLA
+320 A
-329 PEKQDNSDNEKPQ
+329 KPQ
-342 QLAPEKPHKLDKFSR
+342 KLDKFSR

-378 AKKFPSEE
+378 AKKFPSDE

-394 SQIKQVEKAIALVDL
+394 SQIKQVEKAASLVDL

-431 KTLEEAGISFAQF
+431 KTLEESGIPFAQF

-450 KDKDAAIEAFRDNV
+450 KEKDAAIEDFREHV

-508 QKQDVFI
+508 QTQDVFI
-515 FNFCLKG
+515 FNFCLKD
-522 SIEEYILRI
+522 SIEEYILKI

-550 GNVDDEFDFSE
+550 GNVDEEFDFSE
-561 IVIDIWLKHQ
+561 VVIDIWLKHQ

-579 FDNLASELIKAKDK
+579 FENLAAELIKAKDK

>member
-1 MESLYTFKFNHSNA
+1 MDSLYTFKFNHSNA
-15 LQALAHGKTD
+15 LQALANGQTD
-25 NINYYEAR
+25 DINYYEAR
-33 KKLFNLSIMADYD
+33 IKLFNLSVMADYD

-117 SQWQQELQTKFNIDT
+117 SQWQLELKTKFGIDT
-132 ITSDDKQLQLNPSEF
+132 VTSDDKQLQLNADEF
-147 WSNNNRIIASLNTAK
+147 WRTNNQLIASLNTAK
-162 SPKHFNL
+162 SAKHFNL

-244 SKNGRIP
+244 SKNGRVP

-285 TVNPAKSEEKLY
+285 TVNPSKSEEKLY
-297 QDLTEYI
+297 QDLTEYV
-304 RSLEMGES
+304 RSLEIGES
-312 DTEKQDKL
+312 DT
-320 DTDKSQQLA
+320 A
-329 PEKQDNSDNEKPQ
+329 KPQ
-342 QLAPEKPHKLDKFSR
+342 KLDKFSR

-378 AKKFPSEE
+378 AKKFPSDE

-394 SQIKQVEKAIALVDL
+394 AQIKQVEKAASLVDL

-431 KTLEEAGISFAQF
+431 KTLEEAGIPFAQF

-450 KDKDAAIEAFRDNV
+450 KEKDAAIEDFRDRV
-464 PVLLASETGGEG
+464 SVLLASETGGEG

-508 QKQDVFI
+508 QTQDVFI
-515 FNFCLKG
+515 FNFCLKD

-550 GNVDDEFDFSE
+550 GNVDEEFDFSE
-561 IVIDIWLKHQ
+561 VVIDIWLKHQ

-579 FDNLASELIKAKDK
+579 FGNLATELIKAKDK

>member
-1 MESLYTFKFNHSNA
+1 
-15 LQALAHGKTD
+15 
-25 NINYYEAR
+25 
-33 KKLFNLSIMADYD
+33 MADYD

-52 TLTAIDKHWYQI
+52 ALTQIDKHWYQI
-64 ETARKVLRQLG
+64 ETARKVIKQLG

-82 EVGLGKTIEAG
+82 EVGLGKTIEAA
-93 LILSEYLARGMIQS
+93 LICKEYLTRGMIQS
-107 LLILT
+107 VLVLT
-112 PASLV
+112 TASLV
-117 SQWQQELQTKFNIDT
+117 SQWQMELAEKFGIET
-132 ITSDDKQLQLNPSEF
+132 VTTDDKHLQQNLSEF
-147 WSNNNRIIASLNTAK
+147 WTSNPRIVASLNTAK
-162 SPKHFNL
+162 SAKHSSH
-169 VTTRNWDL
+169 VTARNWDL

-193 WKLVNAL
+193 WKLVNSL
-200 NKRFI
+200 QKRFM

-231 LKTEAAFKKEYVS
+231 LKTEALFKKEYVD
-244 SKNGRIP
+244 SKTGRVP
-251 KNPEKLRQLMRE
+251 KNPEKLRGLMRE

-271 LVDVQLPKRFATTI
+271 LVDIQLPKRFATTI
-285 TVNPAKSEEKLY
+285 TVTPSPSEQKLY
-297 QDLTEYI
+297 SALTDYL
-304 RSLEMGES
+304 RDSAES
-312 DTEKQDKL
+312 
-320 DTDKSQQLA
+320 
-329 PEKQDNSDNEKPQ
+329 
-342 QLAPEKPHKLDKFSR
+342 LDKFSR
-357 TNLLMRAGS
+357 NNLLMRAGS
-366 SPQALADSLKNL
+366 SPNALTDSLNNLTKRIESDSLKKL
-378 AKKFPSEE
+378 AKQ
-386 LKTLTRRA
+386 A
-394 SQIKQVEKAIALVDL
+394 SPTKKSEKAKALVDL
-409 LKKSTQKTI
+409 LKQSSQKTI
-418 VFTTHRATSAYLA
+418 VFTTHRATSAYLGEILRDA
-431 KTLEEAGISFAQF
+431 NIPFAEF

-450 KDKDAAIEAFRDNV
+450 KEKDAAIEAFRDTV

-508 QKQDVFI
+508 QTQDVFI
-515 FNFCLKG
+515 FNFCLQN

-550 GNVDDEFDFSE
+550 GNVDDEFDFSDA
-561 IVIDIWLKHQ
+561 VMDIWLRHQ

-579 FDNLASELIKAKDK
+579 FDALADDLLKAKDR
-593 YRETSELDEQI
+593 YRESHELDEQI